1 MERLTRGRVT
11 RREIFKFGAGGAG
24 MLALGASG
32 FSIARSTAAGDP
44 LDALDVMPTSP
55 LILSPF
61 GDDHLL
67 PIPQAMRPVPE
78 SVWKSWPD
86 APGPDKP
93 QDHVLGEVTD
103 PAVLD
108 QFATKYGWK
117 PGTHQVW
124 PGRGATKDFPWLSKT
139 PLVYELPVRVGRH
152 SWTDS
157 QVEAIDVT
165 GAPVAANGQ
174 AAGVAQDLPPSTIYG
189 FNGAFP
195 GARINAEYGRPVI
208 IRLKNELDALPDG
221 MQETDRQDFG
231 APNHAFLTHLHNGHT
246 QPESD
251 GQPHYSHYR
260 FGALGRGENGDHY
273 RKAYEPG
280 EWVDNLYLNYPAGGD
295 DAEKQSFLWFHDHVH
310 GHTGANVYKGMVGLY
325 PIYDPYGGKDMGDET
340 KGLRLP
346 GQRTDHGD
354 GSFDVEYDIPLALYD
369 VRLDDGTIV
378 HQDAHTV
385 GTPEAHPEWWGKHF
399 FQHMPNH
406 GFVGDIFTVNC
417 KAYPVLR
424 VKRRKY
430 RLRFLGASIARC
442 YNLKLM
448 TSAGGPIA
456 SRDIPV
462 DPALPDGP
470 KLSGDELQGQYR
482 VTDAE
487 QCMQFTQIASEGGL
501 LPTPIVRDEFEIWPA
516 LRREVVVDFSKYSSG
531 AKSGQ
536 PTQVNDVIYLVN
548 TMKMITGRKPDAA
561 NADPLFKV
569 PMLKIIIEGD
579 PPTPDRSESPL
590 GKTLRQRPTPKKSAV
605 ELAALSTKASA
616 QARKRYF
623 ELQRS
628 NGGDPEQSWQINGST
643 FDPLAPLAS
652 VHRGDN
658 DVWMIA
664 NGGGGW
670 VHPMHLHQEE
680 HHVLARNGV
689 TQPVGKHV
697 DDTGKMDVV
706 PLEPKEE
713 VAIYRSFR
721 SFTGPYVAH
730 CHNLAHEDHNMMFGW
745 EILPAAGDPLPD
757 QSPLKDDEVRNEGG
771 GNGNPGAGAGG
782 VAAGGAGAAVNVQ
795 PAKPAKRAKKKTAV
809 ALTCKVMHSHGRR
822 IARCKVSDSRR
833 KGVERIAI
841 RILHGGKLVT
851 VFHRSMRRGRG
862 TFDVPLSRAL
872 KGRYQV
878 VVVLDDGTK
887 AGKSITIR

>member
-1 MERLTRGRVT
+1 MEPLCDARFT
-11 RREIFKFGAGGAG
+11 RRDVLKLSAGGAG
-24 MLALGASG
+24 LLALSG
-32 FSIARSTAAGDP
+32 SGMAVMRGFAAGGG
-44 LDALDVMPTSP
+44 LVIEGFPTRP
-55 LILSPF
+55 LILKPF
-61 GDDHLL
+61 ADPL
-67 PIPQAMRPVPE
+67 PVPAASRPVPE
-78 SVWKSWPD
+78 SVWRNWASS
-86 APGPDKP
+86 PGPDKP
-93 QDHVLGEVTD
+93 QDHINESPGPD
-103 PAVLD
+103 AFD
-108 QFATKYGWK
+108 AYIAKYGWK

-124 PGRGATKDFPWLSKT
+124 PGRGATKGFPWLSTT
-139 PLVYELPVRVGRH
+139 PLVYEIPVKVGQH
-152 SWTDS
+152 NFTSS
-157 QVEAIDVT
+157 EVQPIDV
-165 GAPVAANGQ
+165 NGLDTTPPGR
-174 AAGVAQDLPPSTIYG
+174 AGGPQGLPPATIYG

-195 GARINAEYGRPVI
+195 GALINAEYGRPVI
-208 IRLKNELDALPDG
+208 LRLENQLGTLPSG
-221 MQETDRQDFG
+221 MTESDRQDFG

-246 QPESD
+246 ACESD
-251 GQPHYSHYR
+251 GQPHYAAHR
-260 FGALGRGENGDHY
+260 FGPFGREHE
-273 RKAYEPG
+273 RAAFEPG
-280 EWVDNLYLNYPAGGD
+280 EWIDNLYLNYPAGGD

-369 VRLDDGTIV
+369 VRLDDGQIV
-378 HQDAHTV
+378 HQDAHAV

-456 SRDIPV
+456 SRAIPV

-516 LRREVVVDFSKYSSG
+516 LRREMVVDFSKYSSG
-531 AKSGQ
+531 PKSGQ

-616 QARKRYF
+616 QALKRYF

-670 VHPMHLHQEE
+670 V
-680 HHVLARNGV
+680 
-689 TQPVGKHV
+689 
-697 DDTGKMDVV
+697 
-706 PLEPKEE
+706 
-713 VAIYRSFR
+713 
-721 SFTGPYVAH
+721 
-730 CHNLAHEDHNMMFGW
+730 
-745 EILPAAGDPLPD
+745 
-757 QSPLKDDEVRNEGG
+757 
-771 GNGNPGAGAGG
+771 
-782 VAAGGAGAAVNVQ
+782 
-795 PAKPAKRAKKKTAV
+795 
-809 ALTCKVMHSHGRR
+809 
-822 IARCKVSDSRR
+822 
-833 KGVERIAI
+833 
-841 RILHGGKLVT
+841 
-851 VFHRSMRRGRG
+851 
-862 TFDVPLSRAL
+862 
-872 KGRYQV
+872 
-878 VVVLDDGTK
+878 
-887 AGKSITIR
+887 

>member
-32 FSIARSTAAGDP
+32 FSIARGTAAGNP

-208 IRLKNELDALPDG
+208 LRLKNELDALPDG
-221 MQETDRQDFG
+221 MQEADRQDFG

-325 PIYDPYGGKDMGDET
+325 PIYDPYDGGFDMGDET

-346 GQRTDHGD
+346 GQRVDHGD
-354 GSFDVEYDIPLALYD
+354 GSFDVDYDIPMALYD
-369 VRLDDGTIV
+369 VSLDDGVTP
-378 HQDAHTV
+378 HKDFHT
-385 GTPEAHPEWWGKHF
+385 GTGETHPEWWGMHYFRHF
-399 FQHMPNH
+399 PNH
-406 GFVGDIFTVNC
+406 GFVGDIFTVNG
-417 KAYPVLR
+417 KAFPVLT

-430 RLRFLGASIARC
+430 RLRFLGASISRVYELNLMRSAAGPVAARDLGLIG
-442 YNLKLM
+442 N
-448 TSAGGPIA
+448 
-456 SRDIPV
+456 
-462 DPALPDGP
+462 
-470 KLSGDELQGQYR
+470 ELQGQYR
-482 VTDAE
+482 LPDGERV
-487 QCMQFTQIASEGGL
+487 MQFMQIAGEGGL
-501 LPTPIVRDEFEIWPA
+501 LPNPMPRDSFEIWPA
-516 LRREVVVDFSKYSSG
+516 VRRELVVDFTRYANG
-531 AKSGQ
+531 A
-536 PTQVNDVIYLVN
+536 PTAKGDVIYMVN
-548 TMKMITGRKPDAA
+548 TMKMTTGRMWDP
-561 NADPLFKV
+561 ADPAYKV
-569 PMLKIIIEGD
+569 PMLKIVIGD
-579 PPTPDRSESPL
+579 DADDQTVMPKPTD
-590 GKTLRQRPTPKKSAV
+590 TLRPLP
-605 ELAALSTKASA
+605 
-616 QARKRYF
+616 ARK
-623 ELQRS
+623 
-628 NGGDPEQSWQINGST
+628 
-643 FDPLAPLAS
+643 
-652 VHRGDN
+652 
-658 DVWMIA
+658 
-664 NGGGGW
+664 
-670 VHPMHLHQEE
+670 
-680 HHVLARNGV
+680 
-689 TQPVGKHV
+689 
-697 DDTGKMDVV
+697 
-706 PLEPKEE
+706 
-713 VAIYRSFR
+713 
-721 SFTGPYVAH
+721 
-730 CHNLAHEDHNMMFGW
+730 
-745 EILPAAGDPLPD
+745 
-757 QSPLKDDEVRNEGG
+757 
-771 GNGNPGAGAGG
+771 
-782 VAAGGAGAAVNVQ
+782 
-795 PAKPAKRAKKKTAV
+795 
-809 ALTCKVMHSHGRR
+809 
-822 IARCKVSDSRR
+822 
-833 KGVERIAI
+833 
-841 RILHGGKLVT
+841 
-851 VFHRSMRRGRG
+851 
-862 TFDVPLSRAL
+862 
-872 KGRYQV
+872 
-878 VVVLDDGTK
+878 
-887 AGKSITIR
+887 